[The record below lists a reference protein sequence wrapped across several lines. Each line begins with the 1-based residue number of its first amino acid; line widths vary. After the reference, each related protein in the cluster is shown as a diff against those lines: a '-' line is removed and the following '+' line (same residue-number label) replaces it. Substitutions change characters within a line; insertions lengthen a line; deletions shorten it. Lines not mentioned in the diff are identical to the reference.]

1 MLERLVLEQLAGRLV
16 HIRRVRRLATIGASV
31 ARQPKAPRPALAR
44 PLGPAL
50 GRLTVLVVLVTV
62 SPVTRLVGGVVAL
75 MAGGLL
81 VAPMRLVIAVTGAFV
96 LAVRRLEI
104 ATVRVVAR
112 RSVAPPGILVLRI
125 VLIVARRSRR
135 LWRFFPRLFRRVSEQ
150 VPGRLVRRIRH
161 QALPRSSGS
170 WHMAPTVLRIP
181 RRPAERILAAARP

>member
-1 MLERLVLEQLAGRLV
+1 
-16 HIRRVRRLATIGASV
+16 
-31 ARQPKAPRPALAR
+31 
-44 PLGPAL
+44 
-50 GRLTVLVVLVTV
+50 
-62 SPVTRLVGGVVAL
+62 
-75 MAGGLL
+75 
-81 VAPMRLVIAVTGAFV
+81 MRLVIAVTGAFV